1 MGEFKRKERGGYAKG
16 TKQNFSLRP
25 LRYTLRPLRLEP
37 KPLRRPGCTENEET
51 DLNVMVTT
59 DQLYHKFQECTGVS
73 TDTRRITPDC
83 LFVALKGDNF
93 NGNQFAEQALAS
105 GARYALVDDPDVAAR
120 DADRCLLVSDGLMA
134 LQDLARHH
142 RQTFNFPV
150 IGLTGSN
157 GKTTTKELIAA
168 VLSKNYRTYATVG
181 NLNNHIGVPLTVLA
195 FNDQYEMAVVEMGAN
210 HQKEIELLCSIAQP
224 THGLITNV
232 GKAHL
237 EGFGGIEG
245 VRKGKGELY
254 DYLAQHGRTV
264 FINSR
269 DKTLMAMFRERLKNL
284 RSETVFAE
292 VIFYPAV
299 EAAADEPASAEL
311 ISKPIVLLQESPV
324 VIYRDSTGQEIMTHL
339 PGRYNFENM
348 MAALAIGD
356 YFGVSPKDA
365 NRAVADYNPTN
376 NRSQVITKGTNTV
389 LLDAYNANPSSMAA
403 AIRQFA
409 ATPAKHKAVILGDMY
424 ELGNESEAEHA
435 ALGKLIAESK
445 FDLVI
450 LAGKDM
456 HYALSYLP
464 KAYYFPDK
472 FSLHNWIMDNPMT
485 DTHFLIKGSRGMSLE
500 SVVPFM

>member
-1 MGEFKRKERGGYAKG
+1 
-16 TKQNFSLRP
+16 
-25 LRYTLRPLRLEP
+25 
-37 KPLRRPGCTENEET
+37 
-51 DLNVMVTT
+51 MVSIE
-59 DQLYHKFQECTGVS
+59 QLYHKFQECTGVS

-83 LFVALKGDNF
+83 LFVALKGDTF
-93 NGNQFAEQALAS
+93 DGNTFAEQALAA
-105 GARYALVDDPDVAAR
+105 GARYAVVDDSEVASR
-120 DADRCLLVSDGLMA
+120 VPGCLLVSDGLTA

-142 RQTFNFPV
+142 RQTFTFPV
-150 IGLTGSN
+150 IALTGSN

-168 VLSKNYRTYATVG
+168 VLSKNYQVYATIG
-181 NLNNHIGVPLTVLA
+181 NLNNHIGVPLTLLA
-195 FNDQYEMAVVEMGAN
+195 LNEQHELAIVEMGAN

-237 EGFGGIEG
+237 EGFGGVEG

-254 DYLAQHGRTV
+254 DYLAQNAKTV

-269 DKTLMAMFRERLKNL
+269 DKILTAMYRERLKAI
-284 RSETVFAE
+284 RAETTFAE

-299 EAAADEPASAEL
+299 DSDEE
-311 ISKPIVLLQESPV
+311 PITLLSESPV
-324 VIYRDSTGQEIMTHL
+324 VVYRDSTGHEVTTHL

-348 MAALAIGD
+348 LAALAIGA
-356 YFGVSPKDA
+356 YFDVSPEEA
-365 NRAVADYNPTN
+365 SRAVADYNPTN
-376 NRSQVITKGTNTV
+376 NRSQHITKGTNTV

-403 AIRQFA
+403 AIQQFA
-409 ATPAKHKAVILGDMY
+409 ATPVKRKVVILGDMY
-424 ELGNESEAEHA
+424 ELGPESEAEHA

-456 HYALSYLP
+456 HYALGYLP

-472 FSLHNWIMDNPMT
+472 FSLHNWLMDNPMT
-485 DTHFLIKGSRGMSLE
+485 DTHILVKGSRGMSLE
-500 SVVPFM
+500 SVVPFL

>member
-1 MGEFKRKERGGYAKG
+1 M
-16 TKQNFSLRP
+16 SIDMLS
-25 LRYTLRPLRLEP
+25 
-37 KPLRRPGCTENEET
+37 
-51 DLNVMVTT
+51 T
-59 DQLYHKFQECTGVS
+59 DQLYHKFGECTGVS

-83 LFVALKGDNF
+83 LFIALKGDSF
-93 NGNQFAEQALAS
+93 DGNQFAEQALTA
-105 GARYALVDDPDVAAR
+105 GARYALVDNAAIADK
-120 DADRCLLVSDGLMA
+120 DARCLLVPDGLTA

-142 RQTFNFPV
+142 RQTLTIPV

-181 NLNNHIGVPLTVLA
+181 NLNNHIGVPLTLLSL
-195 FNDQYEMAVVEMGAN
+195 NEQHKLAVVEMGAN
-210 HQKEIELLCSIAQP
+210 HQKEIDLLCSIAQP

-254 DYLAQHGRTV
+254 DYLAQYGRTI

-269 DKTLMAMFRERLKNL
+269 DKILMAMYRERLKTL

-299 EAAADEPASAEL
+299 DTAAVDTAAVGSVKKPVEL
-311 ISKPIVLLQESPV
+311 IQESPV
-324 VIYRDSTGQEIMTHL
+324 VIYRDEAGHEITTHL

-348 MAALAIGD
+348 LAALAIGD
-356 YFGVSPKDA
+356 YFGVSPTEA

-376 NRSQVITKGTNTV
+376 NRSQVIAKGTNTV

-403 AIRQFA
+403 AVRQFA
-409 ATPAKHKAVILGDMY
+409 ATPARRKAVILGDMY
-424 ELGNESEAEHA
+424 ELGPESEAEHA
-435 ALGKLIAESK
+435 ALGKLIADGR

-456 HYALSYLP
+456 HYALSALP

-472 FSLHNWIMDNPMT
+472 FSLHNWLMDNPMT
-485 DTHFLIKGSRGMSLE
+485 DTHVLVKGSRGMSLE
-500 SVVPFM
+500 SVVPFI

>member
-1 MGEFKRKERGGYAKG
+1 MSIG
-16 TKQNFSLRP
+16 SLS
-25 LRYTLRPLRLEP
+25 
-37 KPLRRPGCTENEET
+37 
-51 DLNVMVTT
+51 T
-59 DQLYHKFQECTGVS
+59 DQLYPKFLECTGVS

-83 LFVALKGDNF
+83 LFVALKGPSFD
-93 NGNQFAEQALAS
+93 GNQFAEQALAA
-105 GARYALVDDPDVAAR
+105 GARYALVDDPAVAAQ
-120 DADRCLLVSDGLMA
+120 DLNRCLLVSDGLTA

-142 RQTFNFPV
+142 RKTLTIPI

-168 VLSKNYRTYATVG
+168 VLSKKYRTYATIG
-181 NLNNHIGVPLTVLA
+181 NLNNHIGVPLTILA
-195 FNDQYEMAVVEMGAN
+195 LTEQYELAVVEMGAN
-210 HQKEIELLCSIAQP
+210 HQQEIALLCSIAQP

-237 EGFGGIEG
+237 EGFGGLEG

-254 DYLAQHGRTV
+254 DYLIEQGKTV

-269 DKTLMAMFRERLKNL
+269 DKTLMAMYRERLKKA
-284 RSETVFAE
+284 RPETIFAE
-292 VIFYPAV
+292 AIFYPAV
-299 EAAADEPASAEL
+299 DSAASSAGAVDSPAEPMEL
-311 ISKPIVLLQESPV
+311 IQESPV
-324 VIYRDSTGQEIMTHL
+324 IVFRDTTGREITTHL
-339 PGRYNFENM
+339 PGQYNFENM
-348 MAALAIGD
+348 LAALAIGD
-356 YFGVSPKDA
+356 YFGVSPQEA
-365 NRAVADYNPTN
+365 SHAVADYNPSN

-409 ATPAKHKAVILGDMY
+409 ATPAKRKAVILGDMY

-435 ALGKLIAESK
+435 ALGKLIADSK

-450 LAGKDM
+450 LAGKDI
-456 HYALSYLP
+456 HHALGYLP

-485 DTHFLIKGSRGMSLE
+485 DTYVLVKGSRGMSLE
-500 SVVPFM
+500 SVVPFI

>member
-1 MGEFKRKERGGYAKG
+1 M
-16 TKQNFSLRP
+16 SMDMLS
-25 LRYTLRPLRLEP
+25 
-37 KPLRRPGCTENEET
+37 
-51 DLNVMVTT
+51 T

-73 TDTRRITPDC
+73 TDTRRITPEC
-83 LFVALKGDNF
+83 LFVALKGASFD
-93 NGNQFAEQALAS
+93 GNEFATQALAS
-105 GARYALVDDPDVAAR
+105 GARYALVDDPAVAET
-120 DADRCLLVSDGLMA
+120 DPRCLLVPDSLTA

-142 RQTFNFPV
+142 RQTLTFPV

-157 GKTTTKELIAA
+157 GKTTTKELVAA

-181 NLNNHIGVPLTVLA
+181 NLNNHIGVPLTVLSL
-195 FNDQYEMAVVEMGAN
+195 NEQHEMAVVEMGAN

-269 DKTLMAMFRERLKNL
+269 DKVLTAMYRERLKSI
-284 RSETVFAE
+284 RSETTFAE
-292 VIFYPAV
+292 AIFYPGDPV
-299 EAAADEPASAEL
+299 E
-311 ISKPIVLLQESPV
+311 LLQESPV
-324 VIYRDSTGQEIMTHL
+324 VVYRNTAGQEVTTHL

-348 MAALAIGD
+348 TAALAIGE
-356 YFGVSPKDA
+356 YFGVSPEDA

-376 NRSQVITKGTNTV
+376 NRSQLITKGTNTI

-409 ATPAKHKAVILGDMY
+409 AMPAQRKAVILGDMY
-424 ELGNESEAEHA
+424 ELGEESEAEHT
-435 ALGKLIAESK
+435 ALGKLIAEGR

-456 HYALSYLP
+456 HFALGDLP

-472 FSLHNWIMDNPMT
+472 FSLHNWLMDNPMT
-485 DTHFLIKGSRGMSLE
+485 NTSILVKGSRGMSLE
-500 SVVPFM
+500 SVVPFI